1 MPAWYTRLSVILF
14 VSLLINIVYLLV
26 HGQYNPI
33 MSDQADY
40 HRIAIDILHGKGY
53 GGSSM
58 RCMLYPAFLSAIYGL
73 VGIKPVA
80 VFCVQIGM
88 SLLNMLM
95 AYRIAWRV
103 FNQQVAYLSAWL
115 LCFNIP
121 SVAANSMLMTE
132 NLFVFTLLCSV
143 YFFIYPLIKSAKADE
158 SIDTTKTITP
168 CSLPFIAYYL
178 LAGFFFALAT
188 LTREMVVYLIPLMLL
203 AVVYNNWQSLRK
215 IVLPTL
221 VFLGI
226 YAAVLSPWVWRNY
239 LVHGHFVLG
248 TTRGGLVLY
257 DGANPIDGYK
267 YGFDVQDSITN
278 YANTHIANEA
288 DRSSYLAQ
296 KTKQQLL
303 AQPQRIPY
311 LLALKTVYFFW
322 MFDCELARFK
332 ILAISYLVWFPFW
345 VIGCYFIYQ
354 KRRQLPRWRSIL
366 LLLGLVLFNLG
377 ICWLTYGSPR
387 FRYVTEI
394 YMIIIAAYG
403 LQQSAFIFQK
413 KQAASN
419 L

>member
-1 MPAWYTRLSVILF
+1 MTAWHTRLSVILF

-40 HRIAIDILHGKGY
+40 QRIAIDILHGKGY
-53 GGSSM
+53 SGSSM

-73 VGIKPVA
+73 VGIKPVV

-95 AYRIAWRV
+95 VYRIAWRL

-115 LCFNIP
+115 LCFNLS

-143 YFFIYPLIKSAKADE
+143 YFFIYPLISSSKANKL
-158 SIDTTKTITP
+158 IDAAKTITP
-168 CSLPFIAYYL
+168 RRLPFITYYF

-203 AVVYNNWQSLRK
+203 AAVYNNWQSLRK

-221 VFLGI
+221 VFLGV

-257 DGANPIDGYK
+257 DGANPVDGYK

-278 YANTHIANEA
+278 YANTQIPNEA
-288 DRSSYLAQ
+288 DRSNYLAQ

-311 LLALKTVYFFW
+311 LLALKTAYFFW
-322 MFDCELARFK
+322 VFDYELVRFK
-332 ILAISYLVWFPFW
+332 ILNVSYLVWVPFW
-345 VIGCYFIYQ
+345 IIGCYFIYQ
-354 KRRQLPRWRSIL
+354 KRQQLPQLRGIL

-394 YMIIIAAYG
+394 YMIVVAAYG

-413 KQAASN
+413 KQATSN